1 MIDKNLTLIEKIK
14 KLEKRLYEIER
25 SLVLIEKKLN
35 EFDTHFQQKEK
46 AIQEF
51 QDHLLI
57 PHVQILG

>member
-14 KLEKRLYEIER
+14 KLEKRLYEKER